1 MKHKAVISF
10 SVLFLLGSANAWSE
24 EVPVQ
29 INETYTKVCNSG
41 QLAGK
46 GACAAD
52 PVLGTN
58 LNQWGCTRD
67 NKTKLIWEIKNDYK
81 GLRDKDWTYTWYEP
95 DKSQNSGYPGSK
107 NGGECIGSECDTYA
121 YIELTNKKTMCGA
134 SNWRLPTKEELAS
147 LIYCSDDIYESIQN
161 TGDGGFICPSN
172 AGQTKVKQPTIN
184 TVYFPNTVSNW
195 FWTSSPSEGFNSYA
209 WYVSTGVGKGYG
221 TNGKY
226 GSNSVRLVRNEE

>member
-1 MKHKAVISF
+1 MKQKTVAPFYI
-10 SVLFLLGSANAWSE
+10 LFLLGSVNAWSE
-24 EVPVQ
+24 DAPVS
-29 INETYTKVCNSG
+29 INEAYTKVCNSG

-67 NKTKLIWEIKNDYK
+67 NKTKLIWELKNDYK
-81 GLRDKDWTYTWYEP
+81 GLRDKDWTYTWYDP
-95 DKSQNSGYPGSK
+95 DMSHNSGYVGAK
-107 NGGECIGSECDTYA
+107 NGGDCIGSECDTHA
-121 YIELTNKKTMCGA
+121 FIELTNKKTLCGA

-147 LIYCSDDIYESIQN
+147 LIDCSDNQYTPMQN
-161 TGDGGFICPSN
+161 NAEGGFICTSN
-172 AGQTKVKQPTIN
+172 AGHNKVAQPTIN
-184 TVYFPNTVSNW
+184 TAYFPNTVSNW

-209 WYVSTGVGKGYG
+209 WYVSMGVGKGYG

>member
-10 SVLFLLGSANAWSE
+10 SVLFLLGSTNAWSE
-24 EVPVQ
+24 EAQVQ
-29 INETYTKVCNSG
+29 INDTYTKVCNSG

-95 DKSQNSGYPGSK
+95 DMSQNSGYPG
-107 NGGECIGSECDTYA
+107 
-121 YIELTNKKTMCGA
+121 
-134 SNWRLPTKEELAS
+134 
-147 LIYCSDDIYESIQN
+147 
-161 TGDGGFICPSN
+161 
-172 AGQTKVKQPTIN
+172 
-184 TVYFPNTVSNW
+184 
-195 FWTSSPSEGFNSYA
+195 
-209 WYVSTGVGKGYG
+209 
-221 TNGKY
+221 
-226 GSNSVRLVRNEE
+226 